1 METYQAQPT
10 PMGWELVDQ
19 QSSETI
25 LRTLTKDEMLNE
37 LDRFMAGRTATVAV
51 LDRSGAVE
59 EERPYPGS
67 HHQL

>member
-1 METYQAQPT
+1 MDSFQAHPT
-10 PMGWELVDQ
+10 PMGWELTELKSGQTV
-19 QSSETI
+19 

-37 LDRFMAGRTATVAV
+37 LDHFMAGEV

-59 EERPYPGS
+59 ETRPYPGS